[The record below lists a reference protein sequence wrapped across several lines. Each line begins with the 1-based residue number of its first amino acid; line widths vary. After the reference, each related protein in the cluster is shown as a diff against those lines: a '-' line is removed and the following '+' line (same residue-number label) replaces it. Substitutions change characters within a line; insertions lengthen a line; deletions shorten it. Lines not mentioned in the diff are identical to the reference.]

1 MYTHAEREREREE
14 QNANTD
20 VGTESTVVA
29 FDTQLDK

>member
-1 MYTHAEREREREE
+1 MQKERERDE

-20 VGTESTVVA
+20 VGTESTVVV